1 MNVKLLEM
9 LEITSK
15 FEDFDRKGG
24 IMDFRIFK
32 IENHQNEREAHLLT
46 AIETLKDVKKAS
58 DTYFTNISK
67 SLNNSDTN
75 IYFEMTLDFSKLE
88 NSSGKISLKEFL
100 GAYYDLELNKPIIRG
115 LTLSNHFYFDQQE
128 RIENAIDISKRIK
141 KHGNHGISGHSTGFT
156 DAFLNPPYALKCG
169 DTIYEQGKYFIDFCQ
184 FLFTDLNNICIF
196 KWGTDCSNYF
206 DDGKEWWGTHFWT
219 IYNPEKD
226 WFIGVLAS
234 TTD

>member
-1 MNVKLLEM
+1 
-9 LEITSK
+9 
-15 FEDFDRKGG
+15 
-24 IMDFRIFK
+24 
-32 IENHQNEREAHLLT
+32 
-46 AIETLKDVKKAS
+46 
-58 DTYFTNISK
+58 
-67 SLNNSDTN
+67 
-75 IYFEMTLDFSKLE
+75 
-88 NSSGKISLKEFL
+88 
-100 GAYYDLELNKPIIRG
+100 
-115 LTLSNHFYFDQQE
+115 
-128 RIENAIDISKRIK
+128 
-141 KHGNHGISGHSTGFT
+141 
-156 DAFLNPPYALKCG
+156 LNPPYALKCG